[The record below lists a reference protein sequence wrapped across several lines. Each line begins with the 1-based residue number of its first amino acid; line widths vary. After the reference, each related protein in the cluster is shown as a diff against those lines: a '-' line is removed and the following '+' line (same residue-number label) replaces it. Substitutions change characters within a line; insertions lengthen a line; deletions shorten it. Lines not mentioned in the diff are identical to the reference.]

1 MEPVLSFV
9 LTDQNCTVPPYPDV
23 DYGEGHVT
31 GGDVIME
38 TAAAGSA
45 FGHYNLDARL
55 GNVAAVTLDVLL
67 RRGPLQTSETVRL
80 GAQLARGLA
89 AAHLAGIVH
98 GDIRPA
104 KLKVTPDG
112 RLKILDLGV
121 APNTAGGS
129 RVDPRMDVFSAGAVL
144 YEMACGRPPF
154 TDTRPVRL
162 IEAILTGNVPLPSQV
177 YPGVHP
183 SLERIIIRA
192 LEPLPARRFASAANL
207 AEALESFVEPGRR
220 ALSDLSQAR
229 LGW

>member
-1 MEPVLSFV
+1 
-9 LTDQNCTVPPYPDV
+9 
-23 DYGEGHVT
+23 
-31 GGDVIME
+31 ME

-45 FGHYNLDARL
+45 FGHYLDARL
-55 GNVAAVTLDVLL
+55 GNLPAVTLDVLL
-67 RRGPLQTSETVRL
+67 RRGPLQTSEIVRL

-112 RLKILDLGV
+112 RLKILDFGV
-121 APNTAGGS
+121 APNSAGGS
-129 RVDPRMDVFSAGAVL
+129 RVDPSMDIFSAGAVL
-144 YEMACGRPPF
+144 YEMTCGRPPF
-154 TDTRPVRL
+154 IDTRPVRL
-162 IEAILTGNVPLPSQV
+162 IEAILAGKVPLPSQV

-207 AEALESFVEPGRR
+207 AEALESFVEPHRKSERFTDQGFAMR
-220 ALSDLSQAR
+220 D
-229 LGW
+229 